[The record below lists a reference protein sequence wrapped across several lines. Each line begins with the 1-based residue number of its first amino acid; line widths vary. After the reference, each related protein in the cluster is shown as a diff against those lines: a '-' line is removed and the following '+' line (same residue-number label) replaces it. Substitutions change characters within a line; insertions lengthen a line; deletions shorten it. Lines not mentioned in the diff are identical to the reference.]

1 MFCRLCIFLEDGEV
15 YGYFKRG
22 TLEAKGEWNYGTA
35 HKVELIGK
43 YTRKEIKIMYP
54 HASFI
59 DFKDLGQHRLE
70 REKIIEL
77 KSIV

>member
-1 MFCRLCIFLEDGEV
+1 MNCRLCIFLEDGEV

-22 TLEAKGEWNYGTA
+22 TLEAKLEHNYGKA

-43 YTRKEIKIMYP
+43 FSKEEIKKMYP
-54 HASFI
+54 HATFVN
-59 DFKDLGQHRLE
+59 FKDLGKHRIE

-77 KSIV
+77 KQIK